1 MAQAVKLTQEQFE
14 EVATEVVGN
23 IVAEATV
30 VMQRKLQASGLVLTG
45 ELLDSLRHQAV
56 VVGRDMYAEF
66 SIGFAGYGRF
76 KDMRSLLY
84 GKMPPIEA
92 LEDFVRAV
100 GLDKFGYVPGY
111 RKDRT
116 GGPAKFR
123 VYITDSRAINRI
135 AWGIAVNRLKM
146 GVKRG
151 RNSAFYNPTRGK
163 LIYETSYKLLESL
176 PEPILKAIKD
186 QLEG

>member
-1 MAQAVKLTQEQFE
+1 MGQAVILTQEQFE
-14 EVATEVVGN
+14 TVATDVVGN
-23 IVAEATV
+23 IVAEATE
-30 VMQRKLQASGLVLTG
+30 VMQRKLQASGFVLTG
-45 ELLDSLRHQAV
+45 ELLDSLRHQAI

-92 LEDFVRAV
+92 LEEFVQAV

-111 RKDRT
+111 RKD
-116 GGPAKFR
+116 AKFR

-151 RNSAFYNPTRGK
+151 RNNAFYNPTRGK

-176 PEPILKAIKD
+176 PGPILQAIKE
-186 QLEG
+186 QLEA

>member
-1 MAQAVKLTQEQFE
+1 MAQAIKLTQEQFE
-14 EVATEVVGN
+14 QVATEVVGN
-23 IVAEATV
+23 IVAEATL
-30 VMQRKLQASGLVLTG
+30 VMQRKLQASGFVLTG

-66 SIGFAGYGRF
+66 SIGFSGYGRF
-76 KDMRSLLY
+76 KDMRQLLY
-84 GKMPPIEA
+84 EKQPPIEVM
-92 LEDFVRAV
+92 EEFVRAV
-100 GLDKFGYVPGY
+100 GMDKFGYVPGY
-111 RKDRT
+111 LKD
-116 GGPAKFR
+116 AKRR
-123 VYITDSRAINRI
+123 VYIPDSRAINRI

-146 GVKRG
+146 GVKRA

-176 PEPILKAIKD
+176 PEPILRTIKE